1 MSDCVDHGKAGNN
14 KGYAFVKIN
23 GESVG
28 LHRKAL
34 LDAGIEIPKGH
45 VAMHSCDNPR
55 CINIEHLS
63 VGTYSDNTMD
73 ASRKG
78 RLAVRPSPRGERNPT
93 AKLNE
98 VAVRVI
104 RQLYAEGRTQA
115 ELAAAY
121 GVRSNNISLIV
132 NRKTWRHVT

>member
-1 MSDCVDHGKAGNN
+1 MTDCIDHGRVGNN
-14 KGYAFVKIN
+14 KGYASTTLNRKKI
-23 GESVG
+23 G
-28 LHRKAL
+28 LHRKVL
-34 LDAGIEIPKGH
+34 VDAGIDIPAGH
-45 VAMHSCDNPR
+45 VVMHSCDNPR

-63 VGTYSDNTMD
+63 IGTHSDNTMD

-78 RLAVRPSPRGERNPT
+78 RLSGRPSAKGERHAH

-104 RQLYAEGRTQA
+104 RQLHAEGRTQA

-121 GVRSNNISLIV
+121 GVRSNNISFIV

>member
-1 MSDCVDHGKAGNN
+1 MSDCVDHGRRGNN
-14 KGYAFVKIN
+14 KGYATATVNKK
-23 GESVG
+23 GLG
-28 LHRKAL
+28 LHRKIV
-34 LDAGIEIPKGH
+34 LDAGIPIPDGH
-45 VAMHSCDNPR
+45 VVMHSCDNPR

-63 VGTYSDNTMD
+63 VGTYSENTLD

-78 RLAVRPSPRGERNPT
+78 RLAVRGSPKGEKNRN

-104 RQLYAEGRTQA
+104 RHLYAEGRTQG

-121 GVRSNNISLIV
+121 GVGANNISFIV
-132 NRKTWRHVT
+132 NGKRWKHVA